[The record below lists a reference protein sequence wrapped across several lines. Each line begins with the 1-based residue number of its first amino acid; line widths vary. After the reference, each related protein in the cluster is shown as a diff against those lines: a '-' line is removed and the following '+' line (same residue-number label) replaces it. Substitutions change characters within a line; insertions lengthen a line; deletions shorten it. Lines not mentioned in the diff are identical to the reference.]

1 MSSGLCKFPCTKWSW
16 HGGGQG
22 GKPSIPCP
30 GTPEGN
36 TLGFR
41 RGAEST
47 VQLGGAALLR
57 GVQVQ
62 VLLTPAVL
70 PALLHVTWL
79 PVLVSP
85 CV

>member
-1 MSSGLCKFPCTKWSW
+1 MSSGPYRFPCTKCGW
-16 HGGGQG
+16 HGRGQG
-22 GKPSIPCP
+22 GKPSIPHR

-41 RGAEST
+41 RGAEGM
-47 VQLGGAALLR
+47 VRFGGAALLT

-62 VLLTPAVL
+62 VLLTSAAL

-79 PVLVSP
+79 PGLVSP